1 MKISDV
7 LLRKNAYA
15 QTQEYVSVAYPE
27 TSERGG
33 ARNMKYK
40 PPGTAAI
47 FFYLFFTGRGGGWH
61 GPLGSPLDPLLCM
74 MSQRITDSYQC
85 NS

>member
-47 FFYLFFTGRGGGWH
+47 FFYLFFTGRGGVAW
-61 GPLGSPLDPLLCM
+61 PPWLPPGSATVYDV
-74 MSQRITDSYQC
+74 STNYRFISV
-85 NS
+85 